1 MSLSLSTANAPTTNT
16 SSWWSLASSA
26 ASAAC
31 SGLSTLGSLFMNKV
45 FTGANVSLL
54 TCTLAVKIMDSPTA
68 GTATKTITVLACGLI
83 TLMCLP
89 VFQERNNQPTVAI
102 ETDAPPPPAL
112 SEEENMVVLHDTDM
126 LLNAAEHF
134 EAEMQMTNGHR
145 LDLIEDLI
153 LEDFTAEQIA
163 DLYLH
168 KVLNENGQRFDR
180 GDFIELMRE
189 GQENLQTQ
197 YGRKF
202 LEYLTQRYHLG

>member
-68 GTATKTITVLACGLI
+68 GTATKTITALACGLI
-83 TLMCLP
+83 SLMCLP
-89 VFQERNNQPTVAI
+89 NPPERNNQPALAI